1 MPSQLASRGVTT
13 KATTSRGRQWSL
25 RIATA
30 ILVPGILLG
39 AAETSL
45 RISGVGTANSV
56 TRPCTVGGRPA
67 FCDNRWFAKQFFP
80 PRIFRIPAPYAIP
93 AAKPPGTFRIFILGE
108 SAAEGDPEP
117 SYAFGRYLQAMLR
130 ERFPGVK
137 FEVINV
143 SISAINSH
151 VLRLMAKEL
160 AHHQPDLF
168 ILYIGNN
175 EVVGPY
181 GAGTVLTR
189 RAASLPL
196 IRANILVRSTR
207 IGQLLLALVGRG
219 REQESWIH
227 FTILSPDRMPSR
239 EEMQEWHG
247 MQMFLDQQVRA
258 DSSLM
263 GQVYGNFGTNL
274 NDIVAIARSSGA
286 RVLINTVATNLKDCA
301 PFASLHREGMGE
313 DALRSWSALVQRA
326 AALEGAGAYAEAL
339 KLYLA
344 AADIDAEY
352 AELQFRIARCLWMLG
367 DFPAARQRFIQA
379 RDLDTLRFRADSK
392 TNDVIGSV
400 AATTGSGVELVDAAE
415 LFAAESPH
423 SIPGSEL
430 FYDHVHMNP
439 RGNYLLARAMF
450 LRVAGMLPQGVR
462 RPAADGDVPSEADCE
477 RLLALTREDRSR
489 VATRMLIRLK
499 KPPFTNQLNQDEQV
513 LNMKR
518 EAEAPI
524 DSYDEAAAQYRWAIA
539 QNPDDRLLHLNYG
552 LLLLKQED
560 RAAAAEQF
568 REARPYDD
576 ASYATPD
583 GPYSR

>member
-1 MPSQLASRGVTT
+1 MKASQWRGIPSQRASREVTT

-45 RISGVGTANSV
+45 RISGVGTASSV

-80 PRIFRIPAPYAIP
+80 PRIFRKVPPPYAIP

-117 SYAFGRYLQAMLR
+117 SYGFGRYLQVMLR
-130 ERFPGVK
+130 KSFPGMK

-151 VLRLMAKEL
+151 VLLPMAKEM

-189 RAASLPL
+189 RGSSLPL
-196 IRANILVRSTR
+196 IRANILLRSTR
-207 IGQLLLALVGRG
+207 VGQLLAWLGHAGQ
-219 REQESWIH
+219 EQELAWAS
-227 FTILSPDRMPSR
+227 
-239 EEMQEWHG
+239 
-247 MQMFLDQQVRA
+247 LDEQVRA
-258 DSSLM
+258 DSPLM
-263 GQVYGNFGTNL
+263 GHVYENFATNL
-274 NDIVAIARSSGA
+274 NDIVAAARSSGA
-286 RVLINTVATNLKDCA
+286 RVFINTVATNLRDCA
-301 PFASLHREGMGE
+301 PFASLHREGMGD

-344 AADIDAEY
+344 AADIDPKH
-352 AELQFRIARCLWMLG
+352 AELEFRIARCLWMLG
-367 DFPAARQRFIQA
+367 DFPAAKQRFLQA
-379 RDLDTLRFRADSK
+379 RDLDTLRLRADST
-392 TNDVIGSV
+392 TNDVIRSV
-400 AATTGSGVELVDAAE
+400 AATTGLGVELVDAAALLGE
-415 LFAAESPH
+415 ESPH
-423 SIPGSEL
+423 SVPGSEL
-430 FYDHVHMNP
+430 FYDYVHMNS
-439 RGNYLLARAMF
+439 RGNYLLARALF
-450 LRVAGMLPQGVR
+450 PRVAGMLPQGAQR
-462 RPAADGDVPSEADCE
+462 QAIDGDVPSEADCE

-489 VATRMLIRLK
+489 VATKMLIRLN
-499 KPPFTNQLNQDEQV
+499 KPPFTYQLNQGEQV
-513 LNMKR
+513 QKMKR

-539 QNPDDRLLHLNYG
+539 QSPDDRLLHLNYG
-552 LLLLKQED
+552 LLLLKQGD

-568 REARPYDD
+568 GEARPYDD
-576 ASYATPD
+576 ASSATPD